1 MKKLICALLA
11 LMLLLGCAGLAE
23 GAPGN
28 GLGFAVLKA
37 QFDGAENRV
46 VSPYSLACALAMA
59 ARGAEGETKRQL
71 LDALEIGDE
80 AEMAALIQP
89 LADVGLQQANA
100 AFLAGEMV
108 PEAEYIEALEAQF
121 GAEWFS
127 AEETSPERINEWVKE
142 STNGLIDHL
151 MDELPEEMQLMLIN
165 AIAMDADWR
174 VPFDSDATY
183 EETFHA
189 PEGDMTVEMMHET
202 LYADYGE
209 RDGVQLLRLD
219 YADSELSLYLVLPEE
234 GGVDA
239 VLDGLC
245 EEGMDYFRFDWDLP
259 EVALSMPKTD
269 ITADAELK
277 DVLQALGVTD
287 AFGTN
292 ADFSGISRET
302 QLNIGSVL
310 QKARLIL
317 DEDGTQAA
325 AVTAVTVE
333 TLAMPEDEPLPIEF
347 CMDRPFVF
355 AIADGE
361 TGAVCFA
368 GIVANPIGN

>member
-11 LMLLLGCAGLAE
+11 LMLLAGCAGFAE
-23 GAPGN
+23 GAPGSR
-28 GLGFAVLKA
+28 LGFEVLKA

-59 ARGAEGETKRQL
+59 AKGAQGETRQQL

-80 AEMAALIQP
+80 AEISAMVQP
-89 LADVGLQQANA
+89 LLDAGLSQANA
-100 AFLAGEMV
+100 AFLAGELV
-108 PEAEYIEALEAQF
+108 PLETYVEALKAQF

-127 AEETSPERINEWVKE
+127 AEETSPERINEWVNE
-142 STNGLIDHL
+142 STDGLIDHL

-174 VPFDSDATY
+174 VPFDSGATY

-189 PEGDMTVEMMHET
+189 PEGDVTVEMMHET

-209 RDGVQLLRLD
+209 RDGVQQLRLD
-219 YADSELSLYLVLPEE
+219 YADSELSLYLALPEE
-234 GGVDA
+234 GGAEV
-239 VLDGLC
+239 VLDALCQEGLAYFQFD
-245 EEGMDYFRFDWDLP
+245 EECP

-277 DVLQALGVTD
+277 GVLQALGVTD
-287 AFGTN
+287 AFADD
-292 ADFSGISRET
+292 ADFSGIRRET
-302 QLNIGSVL
+302 QLSIGSVL

-325 AVTAVTVE
+325 AVTAVMVDACAAPVE
-333 TLAMPEDEPLPIEF
+333 EPQPVEF
-347 CMDRPFVF
+347 RMDRPFVF
-355 AIADGE
+355 VIADE
-361 TGAVCFA
+361 ATGAVCFA
-368 GIVANPIGN
+368 GFVANPIGN